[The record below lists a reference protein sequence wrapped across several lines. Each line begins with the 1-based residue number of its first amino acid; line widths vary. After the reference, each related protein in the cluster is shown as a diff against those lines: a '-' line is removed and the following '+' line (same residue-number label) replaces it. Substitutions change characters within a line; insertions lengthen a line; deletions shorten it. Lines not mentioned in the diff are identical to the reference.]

1 METAFIMDKHTVT
14 MKREQFEQVDLNG
27 AACHWQRRVT
37 MFLKKPD
44 QMDIPIELISTN
56 PDQPRKSFE
65 DKELSELS
73 DSIREFGVIQPIIV
87 KRDTKGQYIVIAGER
102 RLRAAALAGLKK
114 IPAIVR
120 DADEKDSALL
130 ALVEN
135 VQREALNY
143 IEEAAAYKRLMEE
156 YGLTQSEIAKRV
168 GKQQSTI
175 SNKIRILSL
184 PPDIQQVLAENQLT
198 ERHARALLKVND
210 DTVRKLI
217 LSRIVEHSLNVKQ
230 TEKLIEDVL
239 KKQEEEQRKGEKL
252 RFINY
257 RIYLNTLKKAFSS
270 IAEIEKNA
278 KFYQEDKGDRL
289 EIRIIIPKNE
299 NKPNLVSGS

>member
-1 METAFIMDKHTVT
+1 MEGGII
-14 MKREQFEQVDLNG
+14 
-27 AACHWQRRVT
+27 

-44 QMDIPIELISTN
+44 QMDIPIELISAN
-56 PDQPRKSFE
+56 PDQPRKVFE
-65 DKELSELS
+65 DKELLELR

-87 KRDTKGQYIVIAGER
+87 KRDNKGQYIVIAGER
-102 RLRAAALAGLKK
+102 RLKAAGLAGLKK

-120 DADEKDSALL
+120 EADEKDSALL

-184 PPDIQQVLAENQLT
+184 PEDIQQVLAENQLT
-198 ERHARALLKVND
+198 ERHARALLKVTD
-210 DTVRKLI
+210 EAVRKQI
-217 LSRIVEHSLNVKQ
+217 LGRIVEHNLNVKQ

-257 RIYLNTLKKAFSS
+257 RIYLNTLRKAFSS
-270 IAEIEKNA
+270 ISEIEQNA
-278 KFYQEDKGDRL
+278 KFYQEDKGEYL
-289 EIRIIIPKNE
+289 EVRIIIPKKE
-299 NKPNLVSGS
+299 NKPKMAIVD

>member
-1 METAFIMDKHTVT
+1 
-14 MKREQFEQVDLNG
+14 
-27 AACHWQRRVT
+27 

-44 QMDIPIELISTN
+44 QMDIPIELISAN
-56 PDQPRKSFE
+56 PDQPRKVFE
-65 DKELSELS
+65 DKELSELC
-73 DSIREFGVIQPIIV
+73 DSIKEFGVIQPILV
-87 KRDTKGQYIVIAGER
+87 KRNSRGQYVLIAGER

-143 IEEAAAYKRLMEE
+143 IEEASAYRKLMED

-175 SNKIRILSL
+175 SNKIRLLSL
-184 PPDIQQVLAENQLT
+184 PVEIQQALTENQLT

-210 DTVRKLI
+210 DAIRKQI
-217 LSRIVEHSLNVKQ
+217 IGRVVEHNLNVKQ
-230 TEKLIEDVL
+230 TEKMIEDVL
-239 KKQEEEQRKGEKL
+239 KKQEEERRKGEKL

-278 KFYQEDKGDRL
+278 KFHLEDKGDHI
-289 EIRIIIPKNE
+289 EVRILIPKNE
-299 NKPNLVSGS
+299 NKAISARAD